1 MLLWPLPRS
10 AGSGHLS
17 YWVAMDSMASLYV
30 PGASVVHRLDARVKI
45 GLLLAYSVGL
55 LLVRTWAGLG
65 LMATLFAVALAVS
78 RLPLRRV
85 FGMGLALYVLVG
97 SVVAL
102 NGLRGPEGWA
112 VGCFTGARM
121 LLLLWMSYILCLSS
135 TSTQLNDAL
144 ASLLG
149 PLRRLGVP
157 VDDVA
162 LALSLAL
169 RFIPEVSRAFAEVA
183 GVQRSRGAHLDEG
196 GAIVRARAWAAV
208 FAPVMTALFHRA
220 TDLGV
225 ALEARC
231 YGLGEAQGRPVEA
244 PGRTRLDP
252 PRMTARDG
260 AVLAVGCALCALA
273 AVLL

>member
-112 VGCFTGARM
+112 VGCFTGTRM

-162 LALSLAL
+162 LAL
-169 RFIPEVSRAFAEVA
+169 
-183 GVQRSRGAHLDEG
+183 
-196 GAIVRARAWAAV
+196 
-208 FAPVMTALFHRA
+208 
-220 TDLGV
+220 
-225 ALEARC
+225 
-231 YGLGEAQGRPVEA
+231 
-244 PGRTRLDP
+244 
-252 PRMTARDG
+252 
-260 AVLAVGCALCALA
+260 
-273 AVLL
+273 